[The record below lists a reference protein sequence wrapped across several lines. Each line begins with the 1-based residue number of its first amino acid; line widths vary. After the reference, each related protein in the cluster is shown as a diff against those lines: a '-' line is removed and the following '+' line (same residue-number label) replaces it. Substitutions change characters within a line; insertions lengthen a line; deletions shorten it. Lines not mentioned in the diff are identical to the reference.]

1 MTSDDGDKRPPSPP
15 DKTTQTPKP
24 RGLSGQKLGNRRVR
38 VDRPRS
44 EYFRYTPSGALEA
57 RPKAHQE
64 LAPSRRMVASTR
76 RVLFGRPLASAE
88 EIGERL
94 SKKKALAIFS
104 SDAISSSAYA
114 TEEILRA
121 LLLAGVGVAVLNLAL
136 PISITIALLLGI
148 VAISYRQVVVA
159 YPNGGGSYSVSKA
172 NLGRLASLIAASAL
186 LIDYVLTV
194 AVSISSASEQIVA
207 AIPALGPWQVAI
219 AVGVVAAITLANLR
233 GVREAGNIFAIPT
246 YLFVGSALL
255 MIALGAWQIIVLG
268 EGASYD
274 AMANSSVDMAS
285 VALVLLAMR
294 AFASGAVALTGTE
307 AIATG
312 VPAFEPPESKNAA
325 TTLAV
330 MAVLL
335 AVLFIGVTFLA
346 TGFAI
351 VPNEETTVLSM
362 VAGSV
367 FGLDSFGFY
376 MFLTF
381 AAIILMLAANTSFS
395 AFPRLAA
402 VLAAD
407 NFWPR
412 RFAYRGDRLAFTG
425 GIVVL
430 GVLAVI
436 LIVIF
441 GGNTHAL
448 IPLYA
453 VGVFIDFTIS
463 QTGMIRHWL
472 RERPPG
478 FRRRLTV
485 NAVGA
490 VVTGLVAIDVAVV
503 KAPTSL
509 IVLGLIPLLVGV
521 MWFIHHEY
529 DTADKELE
537 VDTSRVYGKSTKLT
551 RVIIPVPTL
560 SRAVIRSVQFGR
572 SLSDDVTAV
581 HITID
586 AEAAAELR
594 KNWEHMLPDVPLVI
608 IETPFRSLVL
618 PFLHYLDVMAPTPAN
633 TITVVVL
640 PEYVPRHWWDRILH
654 NQKAVRIREALVGRY
669 NTVVAEVPYGAL
681 RAGQNGNTN
690 GTGGAD
696 PAVEPDDEQGA
707 LSETPDP
714 PKRRFGWRR

>member
-1 MTSDDGDKRPPSPP
+1 MTSDEGGKRPPASIE
-15 DKTTQTPKP
+15 KTTQTPKP
-24 RGLSGQKLGNRRVR
+24 TGLVGQKPGNRRVR
-38 VDRPRS
+38 VERTRS

-57 RPKAHQE
+57 RPKAHEEVEQRGRII
-64 LAPSRRMVASTR
+64 AAMR

-121 LLLAGVGVAVLNLAL
+121 LMLAGIGLAALTLAL
-136 PISITIALLLGI
+136 PVAISIALLLGV

-172 NLGRLASLIAASAL
+172 NLGWLASLVAAAAL

-194 AVSISSASEQIVA
+194 AVSISSASEQIVSA
-207 AIPALGPWQVAI
+207 LPVLGPWQVLI
-219 AVGVVAAITLANLR
+219 AVVVVGLITLANLR
-233 GVREAGNIFAIPT
+233 GVREAGNIFAVPT
-246 YLFVGSALL
+246 YLFVGTALL
-255 MIALGAWQIIVLG
+255 MIVLGAWQIIIGG
-268 EGASYD
+268 EGASYPSIRETSMD
-274 AMANSSVDMAS
+274 LAS
-285 VALVLLAMR
+285 LSILFLAMR

-312 VPAFEPPESKNAA
+312 VPSFQPPESRNAA

-335 AVLFIGVTFLA
+335 GTLFIGITFLA
-346 TGFAI
+346 SGFAI
-351 VPNEETTVLSM
+351 VPNEEDTVLSQ
-362 VAGSV
+362 VAGHV
-367 FGLDSFGFY
+367 FGLDSIGFY
-376 MFLTF
+376 LFLTF

-402 VLAAD
+402 VLATD
-407 NFWPR
+407 NFMPR
-412 RFAYRGDRLAFTG
+412 RFAYRGDRLAFTA

-430 GVLAVI
+430 GLLAVM

-441 GGNTHAL
+441 GGDTHAL

-478 FRRRLTV
+478 FKRRLTV
-485 NAVGA
+485 NAIGA
-490 VVTGLVAIDVAVV
+490 VITALVAIDVTVV
-503 KAPTSL
+503 KAPASL
-509 IVLGLIPLLVGV
+509 LVLVLIPILVAI

-529 DTADKELE
+529 DTAAKELE
-537 VDTSRVYGKSTKLT
+537 VDKSRVYGPPTKKT

-572 SLSDDVTAV
+572 TLSDDVRAV
-581 HITID
+581 HITVD
-586 AEAAAELR
+586 AEAADELR
-594 KNWEHMLPDVPLVI
+594 ADWERMLPEVPLVI
-608 IETPFRSLVL
+608 IETPYRSLVV
-618 PFLHYLDVMAPTPAN
+618 PFLHYLDVMAPTPPD

-654 NQKAVRIREALVGRY
+654 NQKAHRIRESLVGRY
-669 NTVVAEVPYGAL
+669 NTVVADVPYGAL
-681 RAGQNGNTN
+681 R
-690 GTGGAD
+690 
-696 PAVEPDDEQGA
+696 PDDGQGNGRPA
-707 LSETPDP
+707 DAVAPPQAPGAEAEGETRR
-714 PKRRFGWRR
+714 RRFGWRR

>member
-1 MTSDDGDKRPPSPP
+1 MTSDQGGERPPSAT

-24 RGLSGQKLGNRRVR
+24 AGLAGQKPGNRRVR
-38 VDRPRS
+38 VNRTRS

-57 RPKAHQE
+57 RPKAHE
-64 LAPSRRMVASTR
+64 EVESGRRFMATAR
-76 RVLFGRPLASAE
+76 RLLFGRPLASAE

-121 LLLAGVGVAVLNLAL
+121 LLLAGVGIAALNLAL
-136 PISITIALLLGI
+136 PVAISIALLLGV

-159 YPNGGGSYSVSKA
+159 YPSGGGSYSVSKA
-172 NLGRLASLIAASAL
+172 NLGRLASLVAASAL

-207 AIPALGPWQVAI
+207 AIPSLGPWQVLI
-219 AVGVVAAITLANLR
+219 AVVVVAVITMANLR

-246 YLFVGSALL
+246 YLFVGTALL
-255 MIALGAWQIIVLG
+255 MIVLGAWQILVEG
-268 EGASYD
+268 QGASYP
-274 AMANSSVDMAS
+274 ALQESTVDMAS
-285 VALVLLAMR
+285 VAILLLAMR

-312 VPAFEPPESKNAA
+312 VPSFEPPESKNAA

-330 MAVLL
+330 MAALL
-335 AVLFIGVTFLA
+335 AVLFIGITFLA
-346 TGFAI
+346 SGFAI
-351 VPNEETTVLSM
+351 VPSEDGGPTVLAM

-367 FGLDSFGFY
+367 FGLDSIGFY
-376 MFLTF
+376 LFLTF

-407 NFWPR
+407 NFFPR
-412 RFAYRGDRLAFTG
+412 RFAYRGDRLAFTA
-425 GIVVL
+425 GIIVL
-430 GVLAVI
+430 GILAGL
-436 LIVIF
+436 LIVTF
-441 GGNTHAL
+441 NGDTHAL

-478 FRRRLTV
+478 YRRRLTV

-490 VVTGLVAIDVAVV
+490 VITGLVAIDVAAV
-503 KAPTSL
+503 KAPASL
-509 IVLGLIPLLVGV
+509 LVLLLIPIIVSV
-521 MWFIHHEY
+521 MWFIRHEY
-529 DTADKELE
+529 DAAEEELE
-537 VDTSRVYGKSTKLT
+537 VDRTKVYGKPTKLS

-572 SLSDDVTAV
+572 SLSEDVTAV

-594 KNWEHMLPDVPLVI
+594 EDWEHMLPDVPLVI
-608 IETPFRSLVL
+608 IETPFRSLTL
-618 PFLHYLDVMAPTPAN
+618 PFLHYLDVMAPTPPN
-633 TITVVVL
+633 TITIVVL

-654 NQKAVRIREALVGRY
+654 NQKAHRIRQALVGRY
-669 NTVVAEVPYGAL
+669 NTVVAEVPYGGL
-681 RAGQNGNTN
+681 RTGRNGDVPGEAEAGEGQD
-690 GTGGAD
+690 GA
-696 PAVEPDDEQGA
+696 EEKT
-707 LSETPDP
+707 EP

>member
-1 MTSDDGDKRPPSPP
+1 MPMTSDEGDKRPPSPLE
-15 DKTTQTPKP
+15 KTSQTPTP
-24 RGLSGQKLGNRRVR
+24 RGLAGQKPGNRRVR

-57 RPKAHQE
+57 RPKAHE
-64 LAPSRRMVASTR
+64 EKAASRRLVASSR
-76 RVLFGRPLASAE
+76 RLLFGRPLASAE

-172 NLGRLASLIAASAL
+172 NLGRMASLIAAGAL

-207 AIPALGPWQVAI
+207 ALPALGPWQVAI
-219 AVGVVAAITLANLR
+219 AVSVVAVITLANLR

-255 MIALGAWQIIVLG
+255 MIVLGAWKIIVLG

-274 AMANSSVDMAS
+274 ALADSSVDMAS

-312 VPAFEPPESKNAA
+312 VPAFNPPESKNAA

-335 AVLFIGVTFLA
+335 ATLFIGITFLA
-346 TGFAI
+346 NGFAI
-351 VPNEETTVLSM
+351 VPSEDGGPTVLSM

-367 FGLDSFGFY
+367 FGLDSIGFY
-376 MFLTF
+376 LFLTF

-412 RFAYRGDRLAFTG
+412 RFAYRGDRLAFTA

-430 GVLAVI
+430 GVLAII

-441 GGNTHAL
+441 GGDTHAL

-478 FRRRLTV
+478 FRRRLSV
-485 NAVGA
+485 NAIGA

-509 IVLGLIPLLVGV
+509 IVLGLIPVLVAV

-529 DTADKELE
+529 DTAEKELE
-537 VDTSRVYGKSTKLT
+537 VDTSRVYGKSTKQS

-572 SLSDDVTAV
+572 ALSDDVTAV

-586 AEAAAELR
+586 AEAAAKLR
-594 KNWEHMLPDVPLVI
+594 KDWEHMLPDVPLVI
-608 IETPFRSLVL
+608 IETPYRSLVL
-618 PFLHYLDVMAPTPAN
+618 PFLHYLDVMAPTPEN

-640 PEYVPRHWWDRILH
+640 AEYVPRHWWDRILH
-654 NQKAVRIREALVGRY
+654 NQKTDRIRHALVGRY
-669 NTVVAEVPYGAL
+669 NTVVVEVPYGGL
-681 RAGQNGNTN
+681 RAGQNGNDN
-690 GTGGAD
+690 AD
-696 PAVEPDDEQGA
+696 EVDTADEHVAEGVA
-707 LSETPDP
+707 TDA

>member
-1 MTSDDGDKRPPSPP
+1 MTDDDRSEGPAPVDR
-15 DKTTQTPKP
+15 TTQTPKP
-24 RGLSGQKLGNRRVR
+24 AGLSGQKPGNRRVR
-38 VDRPRS
+38 VERPRS
-44 EYFRYTPSGALEA
+44 GYFRYTPSGALEA
-57 RPKAHQE
+57 LPKAHEEKQARGRV
-64 LAPSRRMVASTR
+64 LATSRH
-76 RVLFGRPLASAE
+76 VLFGRPLATAE
-88 EIGERL
+88 EIGQRL

-121 LLLAGVGVAVLNLAL
+121 LLLAGVGIAALNLAL
-136 PISITIALLLGI
+136 PVAISISLLLGI

-159 YPNGGGSYSVSKA
+159 YPSGGGSYSVSKA
-172 NLGRLASLIAASAL
+172 NLGRLASLIAAAAL

-194 AVSISSASEQIVA
+194 AVSISSASQQIVA
-207 AIPALGPWQVAI
+207 AIPSLGTWQVLI
-219 AVGVVAAITLANLR
+219 AVVVVAVITLANLR

-246 YLFVGSALL
+246 YLFVGTALL
-255 MIALGAWQIIVLG
+255 MIVLGGWQIIVG
-268 EGASYD
+268 GQGASYPS
-274 AMANSSVDMAS
+274 MAESSMDLAS
-285 VALVLLAMR
+285 IAILLLAMR

-312 VPAFEPPESKNAA
+312 VPAFEPPEAKNAA

-335 AVLFIGVTFLA
+335 SILFIGITFLA

-351 VPNEETTVLSM
+351 VPVEGETVLAAVS
-362 VAGSV
+362 GNV
-367 FGLDSFGFY
+367 FGFESLGFY
-376 MFLTF
+376 LFLTF

-402 VLAAD
+402 VLASD
-407 NFWPR
+407 NFFPR

-430 GVLAVI
+430 GILAAI

-441 GGNTHAL
+441 QADVHAL

-478 FRRRLTV
+478 YRRRLSV

-490 VVTGLVAIDVAVV
+490 VITALVAIDVTVV

-509 IVLGLIPLLVGV
+509 LVLVLIPILVGV
-521 MWFIHHEY
+521 MWFIRREY
-529 DTADKELE
+529 DTAEQELAL
-537 VDTSRVYGKSTKLT
+537 DRSRVYGKPTKQN

-560 SRAVIRSVQFGR
+560 SRAVIQSVQFGR
-572 SLSDDVTAV
+572 SLSDDVRAV

-586 AEAAAELR
+586 PEGAEQMRAD
-594 KNWEHMLPDVPLVI
+594 WEHMLPGVPLVI
-608 IETPFRSLVL
+608 IETPYRSLVT
-618 PFLHYLDVMAPTPAN
+618 PFLHYLDVMAPTPPN
-633 TITVVVL
+633 TITTVVL
-640 PEYVPRHWWDRILH
+640 PEYVPRHWWDRLLH
-654 NQKAVRIREALVGRY
+654 NQKAHRIREALIGRPD
-669 NTVVAEVPYGAL
+669 TVVADVPYGGH
-681 RAGQNGNTN
+681 RNGYET
-690 GTGGAD
+690 
-696 PAVEPDDEQGA
+696 DDGHDSTE
-707 LSETPDP
+707 
-714 PKRRFGWRR
+714 

>member
-1 MTSDDGDKRPPSPP
+1 MTSDEGDKRPPSPP
-15 DKTTQTPKP
+15 EKTTQTPKP
-24 RGLSGQKLGNRRVR
+24 AGLSGQKPGNRRVR
-38 VDRPRS
+38 VDRSRS

-57 RPKAHQE
+57 RPKAHE
-64 LAPSRRMVASTR
+64 EVEAGRRFMATTR

-121 LLLAGVGVAVLNLAL
+121 LLLGGIGIAALNLAL
-136 PISITIALLLGI
+136 PVSITIALLLAV
-148 VAISYRQVVVA
+148 VAVSYRQVVVA

-186 LIDYVLTV
+186 MIDYVLTV

-207 AIPALGPWQVAI
+207 AIPSLEPWQVGI
-219 AVGVVAAITLANLR
+219 AVTVVAVITLANLR

-246 YLFVGSALL
+246 YLFVGTALL
-255 MIALGAWQIIVLG
+255 MIVLGAWRIIVLG
-268 EGASYD
+268 EGASYPSLQD
-274 AMANSSVDMAS
+274 SSVDLAS
-285 VALVLLAMR
+285 IAILLLAMR

-312 VPAFEPPESKNAA
+312 VPAFNPPESKNAA

-330 MAVLL
+330 MAALL
-335 AVLFIGVTFLA
+335 AVLFIGITFLA
-346 TGFAI
+346 NGFAI
-351 VPNEETTVLSM
+351 VPKDDATVLSQ

-367 FGLDSFGFY
+367 FGLDSLGFY
-376 MFLTF
+376 LFLTF

-412 RFAYRGDRLAFTG
+412 RFAYRGDRLAFTA

-463 QTGMIRHWL
+463 QTGMIRHWR

-478 FRRRLTV
+478 FRRRLSV

-490 VVTGLVAIDVAVV
+490 VITALVAIDVTLV

-509 IVLGLIPLLVGV
+509 IVLGLIPVLVGV

-529 DTADKELE
+529 DTAEAEME
-537 VDTSRVYGKSTKLT
+537 VDRRKVYGPPTKT
-551 RVIIPVPTL
+551 SRVIIPVPSL

-572 SLSDDVTAV
+572 SLSDDVRAV
-581 HITID
+581 HLTID
-586 AEAAAELR
+586 PEAAEELR
-594 KNWEHMLPDVPLVI
+594 RDWEHVLPGVPLVI
-608 IETPFRSLVL
+608 VETPYRSLVV
-618 PFLHYLDVMAPTPAN
+618 PFLHYLDVMAPTPPN
-633 TITVVVL
+633 TITIVVL
-640 PEYVPRHWWDRILH
+640 PEYVPRHWWDRFLH
-654 NQKAVRIREALVGRY
+654 NQKAHRIREALIGRP
-669 NTVVAEVPYGAL
+669 NTVVADVPYGGGRSDDGNGHADGEGEG
-681 RAGQNGNTN
+681 AGVQ
-690 GTGGAD
+690 AAHK
-696 PAVEPDDEQGA
+696 P
-707 LSETPDP
+707 
-714 PKRRFGWRR
+714 RRRVGWRR